1 MAQATLE
8 FSSSDALRAAVAG
21 GATIT
26 EITRSSTG
34 WLDMV
39 VSGYGLVALRGYAAD
54 ERALMEY
61 SDGSSLYGSALERA
75 IQHIDWVHGQLTVR
89 L

>member
-8 FSSSDALRAAVAG
+8 FSTSDALRAAVAG
-21 GATIT
+21 GATVC

-39 VSGYGLVALRGYAAD
+39 VSGYGLVALRGDSTD
-54 ERALMEY
+54 ERALMEH
-61 SDGSSLYGSALERA
+61 SDGSSLYGSALDRA
-75 IQHIDWVHGQLTVR
+75 IQHVDWVHGQLVVQ

>member
-8 FSSSDALRAAVAG
+8 FSTSDALRAAVAG
-21 GATIT
+21 GVTIT

-54 ERALMEY
+54 ERALMEH
-61 SDGSSLYGSALERA
+61 SDGSSLSMVPLLNALFSTS
-75 IQHIDWVHGQLTVR
+75 IGCMVS
-89 L
+89 

>member
-8 FSSSDALRAAVAG
+8 FSTSDALRAAVAG
-21 GATIT
+21 GATVA
-26 EITRSSTG
+26 EITRTSTG

-39 VSGYGLVALRGYAAD
+39 VSGYGLVALRGDSED
-54 ERALMEY
+54 ERALMEH
-61 SDGSSLYGSALERA
+61 SDGSSLYGAALDRA
-75 IQHIDWVHGQLTVR
+75 IQHVDWVHGQLIVQ

>member
-8 FSSSDALRAAVAG
+8 FSSSDSLRAAVAG

-39 VSGYGLVALRGYAAD
+39 VSGYGLVSLRGYAVD
-54 ERALMEY
+54 ERALMEH
-61 SDGSSLYGSALERA
+61 SDGSSLYGSALDRA
-75 IQHIDWVHGQLTVR
+75 IQHVDWVHGQLIVQ